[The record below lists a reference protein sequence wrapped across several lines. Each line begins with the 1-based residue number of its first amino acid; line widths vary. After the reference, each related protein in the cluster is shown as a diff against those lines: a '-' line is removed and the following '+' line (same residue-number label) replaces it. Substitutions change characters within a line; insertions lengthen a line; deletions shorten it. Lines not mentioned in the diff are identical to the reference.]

1 MLKNITRDLPAGL
14 AVFIVAV
21 PLCLGIAVAS
31 GAPLMSG
38 LIAGIVWGIVVWL
51 LSKSPLSV
59 SGPAAGLVAIVVSA
73 IWKLWFDQFLVAVI
87 LAWVFQIIF
96 GLLRASKINRYVPV
110 SVIKGMLAAI
120 GMTLIIKQVPTLLW
134 IIPTLF
140 SWTNPLANISYNVS
154 IIGIAS
160 LFVLIIWNKYLA
172 QTIKTIPW
180 SLIAVICGVIISII
194 YIHFLPLYILQPNQL
209 VGLPTNIHGILDIW
223 NGLTHANIAHY
234 LNPQIRTTAIT
245 IALVASIETIL
256 SINALDKL
264 DHRGHH
270 TPLNHELVAQGV
282 GNIISWILWGLPIT
296 SVIVRSSVNLH
307 AGGKTKLS
315 TIIHGFLILWAILFA
330 AHYINMIPMAVL
342 AAILVVTW
350 YQLTSPS
357 KFIEKYKAWWWEFI
371 PFIVTFIT
379 ILSEDLLVGV
389 LAGIVVYYII
399 LATQNKLRTNHQ
411 DTLSEDVD

>member
-1 MLKNITRDLPAGL
+1 M
-14 AVFIVAV
+14 
-21 PLCLGIAVAS
+21 
-31 GAPLMSG
+31 
-38 LIAGIVWGIVVWL
+38 
-51 LSKSPLSV
+51 SV

-73 IWKLWFDQFLVAVI
+73 IGKLWFDQFLVSVI
-87 LAWVFQIIF
+87 LAWVIQIIF
-96 GLLRASKINRYVPV
+96 GLLKASKINRYVPV

-120 GMTLIIKQVPTLLW
+120 GMTLIIKQLPTLLW
-134 IIPTLF
+134 VIPKIF
-140 SWTNPLANISYNVS
+140 SWTNPLAAVSYNVC

-160 LFVLIIWNKYLA
+160 LLVLLLWNKYVA
-172 QTIKTIPW
+172 HKVKTIPW
-180 SLIAVICGVIISII
+180 SLIAVVCGIIISLI
-194 YIHFLPLYILQPNQL
+194 YIYFFPTYTLQTNQL

-223 NGLTHANIAHY
+223 NSLTHANFAHY
-234 LNPQIRTTAIT
+234 LNPQIRTTAMT

-270 TPLNHELVAQGV
+270 TPLNHELIAQGI
-282 GNIISWILWGLPIT
+282 GNIVSGILGGLPIT

-307 AGGKTKLS
+307 AGGKTKISAIL
-315 TIIHGFLILWAILFA
+315 HGVLMVCAILFA
-330 AHYINMIPMAVL
+330 AQYINMIPMAVL

-357 KFIEKYKAWWWEFI
+357 KFIEKYKSGWLEFI
-371 PFIVTFIT
+371 PFLVTFVT

-389 LAGIVVYYII
+389 LAGIVVYYMM
-399 LATQNKLRTNHQ
+399 LAGQNQLRAKHQ